1 MSSNRL
7 GPSSTMSDSPHY
19 ERHNFQNIFQD
30 SLWSFEDP
38 IQLYQR
44 REGPLHYG
52 DTYVTVPQ
60 LGLSCHQSSSTCY
73 WWVISRWTFGSLR
86 ESSSALGILLMS
98 TTWLANWGILL
109 MISSSWSSS
118 VVIQFLD
125 EPLWAA
131 FRDLFYHLPLIDN

>member
-73 WWVISRWTFGSLR
+73 WWVISRWTFGSLG
-86 ESSSALGILLMS
+86 ESSSASGDSFDVHYLTCELRNIVDDQFLM
-98 TTWLANWGILL
+98 NE
-109 MISSSWSSS
+109 
-118 VVIQFLD
+118 FLD